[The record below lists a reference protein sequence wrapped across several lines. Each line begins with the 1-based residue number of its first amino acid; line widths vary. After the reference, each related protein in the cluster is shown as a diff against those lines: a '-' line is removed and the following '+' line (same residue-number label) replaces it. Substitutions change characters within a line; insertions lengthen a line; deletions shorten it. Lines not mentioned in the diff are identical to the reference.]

1 MTKVDRGEP
10 LVWLRAFGVTAIGQV
25 GEDAIAGLGA
35 KALGLLTYLAVNAPT
50 PITRDAIVDLLWERV
65 DPSQGKGSL
74 RQELRSFKRNLGD
87 DLFEALF
94 DVSDNHIGLRA
105 GVVLFDV
112 DQLDAAA
119 NSEDPDEIARI
130 IEIYGDDFLAGNT
143 ARAEPFQD
151 WARERATYYRDLA
164 VAAMVRLAFLDL
176 EAGRYE
182 RCQQAA
188 DWVIGVDPLHE
199 QAQEALIRCH
209 LATGRRGQA
218 RSAYEIFRSRMIRE
232 IGAEPEESLSA
243 LVAPDA
249 TPRAKPRLAPQTDQ
263 TAPPVA
269 RKNPVIAV
277 LNVSRDRGGDQDYL
291 AGGVVEELVA
301 NLSRSS
307 WLRVMALGAPMSP
320 RDLDVDTAQ
329 RDLRG
334 NADYVLRVNV
344 QIAGDRASIVST
356 LNRVADNAT
365 LFSDSMQSS
374 ADDILALQHATAVRI
389 ASIFE
394 EKTLDDQG
402 EMLRDMDFNAP
413 EDMDHWRLLMRARW
427 LFWRTSRRSNEE
439 AQRLLGRAISLS
451 PDDPPTLC
459 LAAFS
464 HMLNGWCDWTE
475 DVLGSFTMARELA
488 GRAVK
493 AAPNSPWAQF
503 TLGTASS
510 TIGRLTE
517 AKTRV
522 ERALSLAPTF
532 VSATGDL
539 ARISTFMGDTLRGA
553 ELADEAM
560 ELSPYDPHY
569 GLFIRT
575 KSIGKYLDGD
585 LAAALELID
594 YALIVRPGWFQNHF
608 LKAAILSEMG
618 DQKGA
623 EASFEEGK
631 GMIGAY
637 SDDAF
642 IAGHPFGSDSD
653 MARFATALNQVGG
666 RFLN

>member
-1 MTKVDRGEP
+1 MTKAKSGEP
-10 LVWLRAFGVTAIGQV
+10 LVWLRAFGVSALGPV
-25 GEDAIAGLGA
+25 GGDASAGLGA

-50 PITRDAIVDLLWERV
+50 PVTRDAIVDLLWERV
-65 DPSQGKGSL
+65 EPSQGKGSL

-87 DLFEALF
+87 DLFDALL

-105 GVVLFDV
+105 DAVRFDA
-112 DQLDAAA
+112 DQLENAAS
-119 NSEDPDEIARI
+119 SEDPDEIAKI
-130 IEIYGDDFLAGNT
+130 ISLYKDDFLAGNT
-143 ARAEPFQD
+143 ARAAPFQN
-151 WARERATYYRDLA
+151 WARERATYYRDLS
-164 VAAMVRLAFLDL
+164 VAAIVRLAFLNI
-176 EAGRYE
+176 EAGRFE
-182 RCQQAA
+182 RAQQAA
-188 DWVIGVDPLHE
+188 DWVISVDSLHE
-199 QAQEALIRCH
+199 QAHEALIRCH

-232 IGAEPEESLSA
+232 IGAEPEATLSA

-249 TPRAKPRLAPQTDQ
+249 EPQARPRLKTRQMAP
-263 TAPPVA
+263 AEK
-269 RKNPVIAV
+269 KNPVIAV

-307 WLRVMALGAPMSP
+307 WLRVMALGSPMSP

-365 LFSDSMQSS
+365 LFSDSMQS
-374 ADDILALQHATAVRI
+374 AANDILSLQHAMAVRI

-402 EMLRDMDFNAP
+402 EMLRDMDFSGP
-413 EDMDHWRLLMRARW
+413 ENMDHWRLLMRARW

-439 AQRLLGRAISLS
+439 AQRPLGQAISLS

-475 DVLGSFTMARELA
+475 DVLGSFTVARELA

-575 KSIGKYLDGD
+575 KSMGRFLDDD

-594 YALIVRPGWFQNHF
+594 YALIVRPGWFQNHY

-618 DQKGA
+618 DQTGA
-623 EASFEEGK
+623 RASFAEGE

-642 IAGHPFGSDSD
+642 VAGHPFGSDSD
-653 MARFATALNQVGG
+653 LARFASALNQVGG

>member
-1 MTKVDRGEP
+1 MHMVESGEP
-10 LVWLRAFGVTAIGQV
+10 LAWLRAFGVSAV
-25 GEDAIAGLGA
+25 GRTDEEAFRGLGA
-35 KALGLLTYLAVNAPT
+35 KALGLLTYLAVNSPMSV
-50 PITRDAIVDLLWERV
+50 TRDAIVDLLWERV
-65 DPSQGKGSL
+65 EPSQGKGSL
-74 RQELRSFKRNLGD
+74 RQELRSFKRSFDD

-94 DVSDNHIGLRA
+94 EVSDNYIALRA
-105 GVVLFDV
+105 GVVAFDV
-112 DQLDAAA
+112 RQLEAAA
-119 NSEDPDEIARI
+119 NSDDPDEIALI
-130 IEIYGDDFLAGNT
+130 ITIYRGDFLSGNT

-182 RCQQAA
+182 RSQQAA
-188 DWVIGVDPLHE
+188 DWVIGVDGLHE

-218 RSAYEIFRSRMIRE
+218 RSAFEVFRGRMIRE
-232 IGAEPEESLSA
+232 IGAEPEASLAA

-249 TPRAKPRLAPQTDQ
+249 ETRSKPRLSRQPSLPLDK
-263 TAPPVA
+263 
-269 RKNPVIAV
+269 KNPVIAV
-277 LNVSRDRGGDQDYL
+277 MNVSRDRGGDQDYL

-307 WLRVMALGAPMSP
+307 WLRVMALGSPMSP

-344 QIAGDRASIVST
+344 QIAGDRASIIST

-365 LFSDSMQSS
+365 LFSDSMQASS
-374 ADDILALQHATAVRI
+374 DDILALQHATAVRI

-402 EMLRDMDFNAP
+402 EMLRDMDFTAP
-413 EDMDHWRLLMRARW
+413 ADMDHWRLLMRARW

-439 AQRLLGRAISLS
+439 AQRLLGRAIGLQ

-475 DVLGSFTMARELA
+475 DVLDSFTMARELA

-539 ARISTFMGDTLRGA
+539 ARISTFMGDTLRGS

-594 YALIVRPGWFQNHF
+594 YALIVRPGWFQNHY

-618 DQKGA
+618 DSKGA
-623 EASFEEGK
+623 QESFAQGE

-642 IAGHPFGSDSD
+642 IAGHPFGKDSD
-653 MARFATALNQVGG
+653 MARFATALNQAGG

>member
-1 MTKVDRGEP
+1 MTNAGSGKP
-10 LVWLRAFGVTAIGQV
+10 MIWLRAFGVTAV
-25 GEDAIAGLGA
+25 GPVGGEAVSGLGA

-50 PITRDAIVDLLWERV
+50 LVTRDAIVDLLWERV
-65 DPSQGKGSL
+65 EPSQGKGSL

-87 DLFEALF
+87 ELFDALL
-94 DVSDNHIGLRA
+94 DVSDNHIGLRTGA
-105 GVVLFDV
+105 VDFDV
-112 DQLDAAA
+112 NRLDRAA
-119 NSEDPDEIARI
+119 NSEDPDEIAEI
-130 IEIYGDDFLAGNT
+130 ISIYRDDFLAGNT

-164 VAAMVRLAFLDL
+164 VAAMVRLAFIDL
-176 EAGRYE
+176 EAERFE

-232 IGAEPEESLSA
+232 IGAEPEETLAA

-249 TPRAKPRLAPQTDQ
+249 APRAKPRMKPM
-263 TAPPVA
+263 APPEA
-269 RKNPVIAV
+269 ERKNPVIAV
-277 LNVSRDRGGDQDYL
+277 LNVSRERGGDQDYL

-307 WLRVMALGAPMSP
+307 WLKVMALGSPMSP
-320 RDLDVDTAQ
+320 RDLNVETAQ

-374 ADDILALQHATAVRI
+374 AQDILALQHATAVRI

-439 AQRLLGRAISLS
+439 AQRLLGQAIALS

-539 ARISTFMGDTLRGA
+539 ARISTFMGDTLRGS

-569 GLFIRT
+569 GLFVRT

-594 YALIVRPGWFQNHF
+594 YALIVRPGWFQNHY
-608 LKAAILSEMG
+608 LRAAILSEMG
-618 DQKGA
+618 DQTGA
-623 EASFEEGK
+623 RASFEEGA
-631 GMIGAY
+631 GMIGSY

-642 IAGHPFGSDSD
+642 IAGHPFGNDSD
-653 MARFATALNQVGG
+653 LARFARALNEAGG

>member
-1 MTKVDRGEP
+1 MTKADRGAP
-10 LVWLRAFGVTAIGQV
+10 QVWLRAFGVTAIGPV
-25 GEDAIAGLGA
+25 GEDAITGLGA

-50 PITRDAIVDLLWERV
+50 PVTRDAIVDLLWERV

-87 DLFEALF
+87 DLFDVMF

-105 GVVLFDV
+105 GVVALDV
-112 DQLDAAA
+112 DKLESAAI
-119 NSEDPDEIARI
+119 SEDPDQIAEIIA
-130 IEIYGDDFLAGNT
+130 IYKSDFLAGNT
-143 ARAEPFQD
+143 ARAEPFQG

-164 VAAMVRLAFLDL
+164 VAAIVRLAFLDL
-176 EAGRYE
+176 EAGRHE

-188 DWVIGVDPLHE
+188 DWVIGVDALHE

-218 RSAYEIFRSRMIRE
+218 RSTYEIFRSRMIRE
-232 IGAEPEESLSA
+232 IGAEPDESLAA
-243 LVAPDA
+243 LVAPDTEPRA
-249 TPRAKPRLAPQTDQ
+249 TPRQKPLTSL
-263 TAPPVA
+263 PVN
-269 RKNPVIAV
+269 KKKPMIAV
-277 LNVSRDRGGDQDYL
+277 LNVSRERGGDQDYL

-307 WLRVMALGAPMSP
+307 WLRVMALGSPMSP
-320 RDLDVDTAQ
+320 RDMDVDTAQ
-329 RDLRG
+329 CDLRG
-334 NADYVLRVNV
+334 NADYVLRINV

-374 ADDILALQHATAVRI
+374 ANDILALQHATAVRI

-402 EMLRDMDFNAP
+402 EMLRDMDFTGP

-439 AQRLLGRAISLS
+439 AQRLLGQAISMA

-488 GRAVK
+488 GRAVR

-539 ARISTFMGDTLRGA
+539 ARISTFMGDTLRGG

-575 KSIGKYLDGD
+575 KSMGRYLDGD

-594 YALIVRPGWFQNHF
+594 YALIVRPGWFQNHY

>member
-1 MTKVDRGEP
+1 MAESGEP
-10 LVWLRAFGVTAIGQV
+10 LVWLRAFGVTAIGPA
-25 GEDAIAGLGA
+25 GEDAVTGLGA
-35 KALGLLTYLAVNAPT
+35 KALGLLTYLAVNKPT
-50 PITRDAIVDLLWERV
+50 PVTRDALVDLLWERV
-65 DPSQGKGSL
+65 EPSQGKGSL
-74 RQELRSFKRNLGD
+74 RQELRSFKRNLGE
-87 DLFEALF
+87 DLFEALL
-94 DVSDNHIGLRA
+94 DVSDNHIGLRVEA
-105 GVVLFDV
+105 VAFDV
-112 DQLDAAA
+112 DQLDLAA
-119 NSEDPDEIARI
+119 NSEDPDEIAKI
-130 IEIYGDDFLAGNT
+130 MAIYKDDFLAGNT

-164 VAAMVRLAFLDL
+164 VAAVVRLAFLDL
-176 EAGRYE
+176 EADRFE

-232 IGAEPEESLSA
+232 IGAEPEATLSA
-243 LVAPDA
+243 LISPDA
-249 TPRAKPRLAPQTDQ
+249 EPQAKPRLKPQKTKPAQ
-263 TAPPVA
+263 KGT
-269 RKNPVIAV
+269 PVIAV

-307 WLRVMALGAPMSP
+307 WLRVMALGSPLSP
-320 RDLDVDTAQ
+320 RDMDVDTAQ

-334 NADYVLRVNV
+334 NADYVLRINV
-344 QIAGDRASIVST
+344 QIAGERASIVST

-374 ADDILALQHATAVRI
+374 ANDILALQHATAVRI

-394 EKTLDDQG
+394 EKTLNDQG
-402 EMLRDMDFNAP
+402 EMLRDMDFSGP
-413 EDMDHWRLLMRARW
+413 ENMDHWRLLMRARW
-427 LFWRTSRRSNEE
+427 LFWRTSHGSNEE
-439 AQRLLGRAISLS
+439 AQRLLAQAISLA
-451 PDDPPTLC
+451 PNDPPTLC

-464 HMLNGWCDWTE
+464 HMLNGWSDWTD

-493 AAPNSPWAQF
+493 VAPNSPWAQF

-522 ERALSLAPTF
+522 ERALSLSPTF

-539 ARISTFMGDTLRGA
+539 ARISTFMGDTLRGSA
-553 ELADEAM
+553 LADEAM

-575 KSIGKYLDGD
+575 KSLGKYLDGD
-585 LAAALELID
+585 LTAALELID
-594 YALIVRPGWFQNHF
+594 YALIVRPGWFQNHY

-618 DQKGA
+618 DEEKARASFA
-623 EASFEEGK
+623 EAVN
-631 GMIGAY
+631 MIGSY

-642 IAGHPFGSDSD
+642 VAAHPFGRDSD
-653 MARFATALNQVGG
+653 LARFASALNQVGG

>member
-1 MTKVDRGEP
+1 MTKAESGEP
-10 LVWLRAFGVTAIGQV
+10 LVWLRAFGVTAVGPIGDGAV
-25 GEDAIAGLGA
+25 TGLGA
-35 KALGLLTYLAVNAPT
+35 KALGLMTYLAVNSPT
-50 PITRDAIVDLLWERV
+50 PVTRDAIVDLLWERV
-65 DPSQGKGSL
+65 EPSQGKGSL

-87 DLFEALF
+87 DLFDALF
-94 DVSDNHIGLRA
+94 DVSDNYIGLRA
-105 GVVLFDV
+105 GVAAFDV
-112 DQLDAAA
+112 DQLDRAA
-119 NSEDPDEIARI
+119 NSEDPDEIAGI
-130 IEIYGDDFLAGNT
+130 ITLYGDDFLAGNT

-164 VAAMVRLAFLDL
+164 VAAMVRLAFMDL
-176 EAGRYE
+176 EAGRFE

-232 IGAEPEESLSA
+232 IGAEPEEALAA

-249 TPRAKPRLAPQTDQ
+249 ESRAKPRLKPLT
-263 TAPPVA
+263 PSLPEK
-269 RKNPVIAV
+269 KNPVIAV
-277 LNVSRDRGGDQDYL
+277 MNVSRDRGGDQDYL

-365 LFSDSMQSS
+365 LFSDSMQST
-374 ADDILALQHATAVRI
+374 ANDILALQHATAVRI

-439 AQRLLGRAISLS
+439 AQRLLGRAISLQ

-539 ARISTFMGDTLRGA
+539 ARISTFMGDTLRGS

-569 GLFIRT
+569 GLFVRT

-594 YALIVRPGWFQNHF
+594 YALIVRPGWFQNHY

-618 DQKGA
+618 DQQGA
-623 EASFEEGK
+623 RASFAEGA

-642 IAGHPFGSDSD
+642 IAGHPFGNDSD
-653 MARFATALNQVGG
+653 LARFASALNEVGG
-666 RFLN
+666 SFLN

>member
-1 MTKVDRGEP
+1 M
-10 LVWLRAFGVTAIGQV
+10 
-25 GEDAIAGLGA
+25 
-35 KALGLLTYLAVNAPT
+35 
-50 PITRDAIVDLLWERV
+50 
-65 DPSQGKGSL
+65 
-74 RQELRSFKRNLGD
+74 
-87 DLFEALF
+87 
-94 DVSDNHIGLRA
+94 
-105 GVVLFDV
+105 
-112 DQLDAAA
+112 
-119 NSEDPDEIARI
+119 
-130 IEIYGDDFLAGNT
+130 
-143 ARAEPFQD
+143 
-151 WARERATYYRDLA
+151 
-164 VAAMVRLAFLDL
+164 
-176 EAGRYE
+176 
-182 RCQQAA
+182 
-188 DWVIGVDPLHE
+188 
-199 QAQEALIRCH
+199 
-209 LATGRRGQA
+209 
-218 RSAYEIFRSRMIRE
+218 
-232 IGAEPEESLSA
+232 

-249 TPRAKPRLAPQTDQ
+249 EPRAKSRLKPQAPES
-263 TAPPVA
+263 AEKK
-269 RKNPVIAV
+269 RPVIAV
-277 LNVSRDRGGDQDYL
+277 LNVSRERGGDQDYL

-329 RDLRG
+329 CDLRG
-334 NADYVLRVNV
+334 NADYVLRINV

-356 LNRVADNAT
+356 LNRVADSAT
-365 LFSDSMQSS
+365 LFSDSMQS
-374 ADDILALQHATAVRI
+374 AANDILALQHATAVRI

-402 EMLRDMDFNAP
+402 EMLRDMDFTGP

-439 AQRLLGRAISLS
+439 AQRLLGQAISLA

-575 KSIGKYLDGD
+575 KSMGRYLDGD
-585 LAAALELID
+585 LATALELID
-594 YALIVRPGWFQNHF
+594 YALIVRPGWFQNHY

-618 DQKGA
+618 DQKSA

>member
-1 MTKVDRGEP
+1 MTNAKSGGP
-10 LVWLRAFGVTAIGQV
+10 LVWLRAFGVTAVGPI
-25 GEDAIAGLGA
+25 GEDAVTGLGA
-35 KALGLLTYLAVNAPT
+35 KALGLLTFLAVNSPT
-50 PITRDAIVDLLWERV
+50 PVTRDAIVDLLWERV
-65 DPSQGKGSL
+65 EPSQGKGSL

-87 DLFEALF
+87 DLFDAMFE
-94 DVSDNHIGLRA
+94 VSDNHIGLRA
-105 GVVLFDV
+105 GVVSFDV
-112 DQLDAAA
+112 AQLDRAA
-119 NSEDPDEIARI
+119 NSEDPDEIAAIMSLYR
-130 IEIYGDDFLAGNT
+130 DDFLAGNT

-164 VAAMVRLAFLDL
+164 IAAVVRLAFMDL

-199 QAQEALIRCH
+199 QAQEALVRCH

-232 IGAEPEESLSA
+232 IGAEPEATLAA

-249 TPRAKPRLAPQTDQ
+249 EVRVKPRMPSQTP
-263 TAPPVA
+263 PPVEK
-269 RKNPVIAV
+269 KNPVIAV

-307 WLRVMALGAPMSP
+307 WLRVMALGSPMSP
-320 RDLDVDTAQ
+320 RDLNVETAQ

-365 LFSDSMQSS
+365 LFSDSMQSP
-374 ADDILALQHATAVRI
+374 ANDILALQHATAVRI

-402 EMLRDMDFNAP
+402 EMLRDMDFSGP

-439 AQRLLGRAISLS
+439 AQRLLGQAIALS

-539 ARISTFMGDTLRGA
+539 ARISTFMGDTLRGS

-569 GLFIRT
+569 GLFVRT

-594 YALIVRPGWFQNHF
+594 YALIVRPGWFQNHY

-618 DQKGA
+618 DSAGA
-623 EASFEEGK
+623 RASFEEGA

-642 IAGHPFGSDSD
+642 IAGHPFGKDSD
-653 MARFATALNQVGG
+653 LARFATALNQVGG